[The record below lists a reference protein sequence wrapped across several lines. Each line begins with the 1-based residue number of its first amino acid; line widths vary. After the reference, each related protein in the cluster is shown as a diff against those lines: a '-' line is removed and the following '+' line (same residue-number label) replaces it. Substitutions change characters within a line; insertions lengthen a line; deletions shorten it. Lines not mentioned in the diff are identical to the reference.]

1 MIDISSEI
9 IYTTARS
16 GGKGGQNV
24 NKVETMVE
32 ARWHINTSSLVNE
45 EQKQILQTKLSA
57 KINKQGFLLMKSQEA
72 RTQLSNKEIVTHK
85 LNEIVNKSLIKKKT
99 RLATKSSAMAKEKR
113 LESKKI
119 HSIRKQQRGKSNW
132 D

>member
-24 NKVETMVE
+24 NKVETMVK